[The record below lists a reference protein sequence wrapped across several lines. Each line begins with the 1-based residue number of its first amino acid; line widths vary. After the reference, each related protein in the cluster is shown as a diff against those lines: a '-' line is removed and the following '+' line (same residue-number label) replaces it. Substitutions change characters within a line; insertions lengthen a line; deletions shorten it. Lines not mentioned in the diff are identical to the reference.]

1 MKTST
6 PVARPIFESLE
17 PRRLLSAVP
26 TAEEVLMVELIN
38 RARANPAAEAARLR
52 IDLNEGL
59 NPGTIST
66 AAKQPLAINV
76 NLTEAARGHARYQL
90 DTDTIS
96 HTGAGGTNPGQREA
110 AAGYN
115 FAAWGE
121 NIAFKA
127 SSNLGVPAVR
137 VAEQHDALFD
147 DRSVAGRGHR
157 TNLLNGDW
165 REVGSGVSLGNY
177 LSNGY
182 QLDAVVS
189 VQDFGRA
196 NGNPFLTGVAF
207 ADAGSKNHFYDV
219 GEGLGGIGVTATR
232 ASDGAKFATATWPS
246 GGYSLAVP
254 AGSYTVVAG
263 GSGLGGA
270 VSYQNVSV
278 GGSNVKVDFTP
289 DRAVSAPAAPPV
301 VVPPSVPTPPVVVVP
316 KAFATLVGGVVQVE
330 GTDGPDR
337 ITVSASGG
345 SLTVSLNGQG
355 LSFNAAAV
363 ESLTIA
369 AGGGDDSVTVD
380 VDQPA
385 TVFGGDGN
393 DTILGGGGADVL
405 LGDGGDDVI
414 NGRGGNDK
422 LLGGR
427 GGDHLFGS
435 VGDDSL
441 QGEQGGDLLEG
452 GSGNDYL
459 EGAAGPDRLLGGPG
473 DDLMFG
479 GTSNDTLYGDS
490 GNDRLYGQ
498 NQKDYLDGG
507 GGADLIDGGYGFDTV
522 SYYDR
527 TNGVRVTLEPKYKDF
542 TGDDGEEGE
551 HDNVLDT
558 VEQIAGGQGDDFLA
572 GWDQSNIIYGYGGN
586 DTLDGGRGKDQLFGG
601 SGNDSFYSV
610 DTRWGDVING
620 GSGRDNAVI
629 DRHDVVDSIE
639 AVARK

>member
-1 MKTST
+1 MKTSS
-6 PVARPIFESLE
+6 PIARPLFESLE

-38 RARANPAAEAARLR
+38 RARANPAAEAARLHVE
-52 IDLNEGL
+52 LNEGL
-59 NPGTIST
+59 SPGTIT
-66 AAKQPLAINV
+66 AAAKQPLAINV
-76 NLTEAARGHARYQL
+76 NLTDAARAHAKWQL
-90 DTDTIS
+90 DNDTIS

-127 SSNLGVPAVR
+127 SSNLGSPAVR

-165 REVGSGVSLGNY
+165 REVGSGVNVGNY

-196 NGNPFLTGVAF
+196 NGNPFLTGVAY
-207 ADAGSKNHFYDV
+207 ADGGGKNHFYDV
-219 GEGLGGIGVTATR
+219 GEGLGGVGVTATR
-232 ASDGAKFATATWPS
+232 ASDGAKFSAVTWPS

-263 GSGLGGA
+263 GSGLGGT
-270 VSYQNVSV
+270 VTYGNVGV
-278 GGSNVKVDFTP
+278 GGSNVKLDFTP
-289 DRAVSAPAAPPV
+289 DRAVATPTPPTAPPV
-301 VVPPSVPTPPVVVVP
+301 VTPPTTTPPPVP
-316 KAFATLVGGVVQVE
+316 AAFATMAGGIISVQ
-330 GTDGPDR
+330 GTGAADR
-337 ITVSASGG
+337 ITASVSG
-345 SLTVSLNGQG
+345 SRLTVSLNGSG
-355 LSFNAAAV
+355 LTFNAADITGLV
-363 ESLTIA
+363 VT
-369 AGGGDDSVTVD
+369 AGGGSDSVTID
-380 VDQPA
+380 IDQPA

-393 DTILGGGGADVL
+393 DTILGGGGDDVL
-405 LGDGGDDVI
+405 LGDGGDDEI

-435 VGDDSL
+435 VGNDSL
-441 QGEQGGDLLEG
+441 QGESGGDLLEG
-452 GSGNDYL
+452 GSGDDYF
-459 EGAAGPDRLLGGPG
+459 EGGGGPDRLLGGPG

-479 GTSNDTLYGDS
+479 GTSNDTIYGDS

-498 NQKDYLDGG
+498 GQKDYLDGG

-527 TNGVRVTLEPKYKDF
+527 TNSVRVTLEPKYKDF
-542 TGDDGEEGE
+542 TGDDGEAGE

-558 VEQIAGGQGDDFLA
+558 IEQIAGGQGDDFLA
-572 GWDQSNIIYGYGGN
+572 GWDQPNIIYGYAGN

-601 SGNDSFYSV
+601 SGNDSFYSK
-610 DTRWGDVING
+610 DDKWGDVLHG
-620 GSGRDNAVI
+620 EGGRDNAFI
-629 DRHDVVDSIE
+629 DRYDVVDSVE
-639 AVARK
+639 AVTRR